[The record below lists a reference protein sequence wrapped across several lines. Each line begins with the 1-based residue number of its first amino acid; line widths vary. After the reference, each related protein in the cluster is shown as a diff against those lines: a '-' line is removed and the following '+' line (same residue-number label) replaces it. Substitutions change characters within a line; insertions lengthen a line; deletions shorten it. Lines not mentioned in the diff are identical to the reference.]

1 MKKIPK
7 PNLTNTHPKCN
18 YATTDKKKV
27 VDRIKFE
34 GTLIQTNR
42 KFIIKKRKRKS
53 NYFNRK
59 KKKKKNLH
67 TIQYI
72 INTFPH
78 TNAYKIKRIV
88 QTHFI
93 EQYRNRT

>member
-42 KFIIKKRKRKS
+42 KFIIKKKKATILI
-53 NYFNRK
+53 K
-59 KKKKKNLH
+59 KKKKATILIEKKN
-67 TIQYI
+67 
-72 INTFPH
+72 
-78 TNAYKIKRIV
+78 KIYTLYNIL
-88 QTHFI
+88 
-93 EQYRNRT
+93 

>member
-42 KFIIKKRKRKS
+42 KFIIKK
-53 NYFNRK
+53 K
-59 KKKKKNLH
+59 KKKATILIEKKKNLH

-93 EQYRNRT
+93 EQYRNKT

>member
-42 KFIIKKRKRKS
+42 KFIIKK
-53 NYFNRK
+53 K
-59 KKKKKNLH
+59 KKKATILIEKKK
-67 TIQYI
+67 
-72 INTFPH
+72 
-78 TNAYKIKRIV
+78 KIYTLYNIL
-88 QTHFI
+88 
-93 EQYRNRT
+93 

>member
-42 KFIIKKRKRKS
+42 KFIIKKKKATILI
-53 NYFNRK
+53 K
-59 KKKKKNLH
+59 KKKKA
-67 TIQYI
+67 TIL
-72 INTFPH
+72 
-78 TNAYKIKRIV
+78 
-88 QTHFI
+88 I
-93 EQYRNRT
+93 EK